1 MPPAKTYYER
11 HLPHWQPP
19 GKELSVTWRL
29 ADSLPRLFWRSCKQP
44 TDGRRF
50 VEYDRALDAERY
62 GPRWL
67 REPRVAELMVQA
79 FRHGEDVRQFYRLLA
94 FVVMPNH
101 VHLLLKANVPLQ
113 KITQS
118 LKGFTAFQ
126 AHKVLGRR
134 GEPFWQDE
142 SFDHWVRNPVEL
154 NKILHYIENN
164 PVTAGLVPHPQDWPW
179 SSAVFR
185 KSYTAQAP
193 QLSL

>member
-1 MPPAKTYYER
+1 
-11 HLPHWQPP
+11 
-19 GKELSVTWRL
+19 
-29 ADSLPRLFWRSCKQP
+29 
-44 TDGRRF
+44 
-50 VEYDRALDAERY
+50 
-62 GPRWL
+62 
-67 REPRVAELMVQA
+67 VAELMVQA
-79 FRHGEDVRQFYRLLA
+79 FRHGEEVRQFYRLLA

-134 GEPFWQDE
+134 GEAFWQDE

-185 KSYTAQAP
+185 KSDTAQAP